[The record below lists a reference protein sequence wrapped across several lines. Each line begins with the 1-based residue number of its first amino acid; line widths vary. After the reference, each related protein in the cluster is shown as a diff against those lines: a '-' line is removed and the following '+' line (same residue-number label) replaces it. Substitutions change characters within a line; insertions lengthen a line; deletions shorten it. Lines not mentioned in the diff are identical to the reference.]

1 MTLSTL
7 NVPFFRVTLTAWMM
21 RLMRRKN
28 VSFGYKNLAG
38 EDVDVQQ
45 INVYVMTLDRET

>member
-21 RLMRRKN
+21 RLTRRKN
-28 VSFGYKNLAG
+28 VRFSYRNLAG
-38 EDVDVQQ
+38 KDIDVQQ
-45 INVYVMTLDRET
+45 INVYVMRLGRET